1 MYVLI
6 TYSALH
12 FPHSKGMPHCGMEKD
27 QDGGRE
33 SRQGERE
40 KDLGVRKIKKS
51 AHRTG
56 TPSCPPTQYPRVPP
70 TLFNFTC
77 VSSSK
82 NSPLPK
88 ISNFLDEAFFVRSCL
103 SWTTWGLGQS
113 SILAKYIHTLNYF
126 YPLDVMSCTGIKLMR
141 GIYKLF
147 QKFKSLYLYFEIRK
161 SCFLNSNIFKSANC

>member
-1 MYVLI
+1 
-6 TYSALH
+6 
-12 FPHSKGMPHCGMEKD
+12 MPHCGMEKD
-27 QDGGRE
+27 QDRGRE
-33 SRQGERE
+33 RTGRGKE
-40 KDLGVRKIKKS
+40 KDVGVRKIKKS

-70 TLFNFTC
+70 TLFNFIC

-88 ISNFLDEAFFVRSCL
+88 ISKFLDEAFFVRSCCL
-103 SWTTWGLGQS
+103 SWTTWGLEQP
-113 SILAKYIHTLNYF
+113 SILSKSIHTLNYF

-141 GIYKLF
+141 EIYKLF

-161 SCFLNSNIFKSANC
+161 PRFLNSNIFKSDNC